1 MWRDAHEVAE
11 LVRSV
16 ESYVRS
22 MLRARCG
29 GGREHAERI
38 ARQHN
43 ASLVS
48 DDLEI
53 ELTRET
59 LAKLDRLAAF
69 AGVTRE
75 AAASALLMRAI
86 DAAEPDSD
94 AIVGLLDRIPGGWER
109 IQDGIDDARSNR
121 TTGQL

>member
-1 MWRDAHEVAE
+1 MRRDANEVAE
-11 LVRSV
+11 LVRSA
-16 ESYVRS
+16 ESYVRN
-22 MLRARCG
+22 MLRDRSG

-38 ARQHN
+38 ARQQN

-48 DDLEI
+48 CDLEI

-59 LAKLDRLAAF
+59 LAKLDRLAAS

-75 AAASALLMRAI
+75 AAASALMMRAI
-86 DAAEPDSD
+86 DAAGTDPD
-94 AIVGLLDRIPGGWER
+94 AIVDLLDRIPGAWER

-121 TTGQL
+121 TTDQL